1 MVGTSR
7 DEENQNEDLGENPGR
22 QNKGGINKINVTN
35 CGMRVKN
42 NGIMVNSEV
51 KFKRR
56 ELDGGRLEI
65 EGGTVSTNK

>member
-1 MVGTSR
+1 MKKIKTR
-7 DEENQNEDLGENPGR
+7 TLGRTQGDKTRGE
-22 QNKGGINKINVTN
+22 INKINVTN